1 MPTELSAEEVE
12 KLSKDF
18 KRCGPETVDAILKFR
33 RDGDD
38 SVIPV
43 IVRGVLRRYLR
54 DEAKEFVDTA
64 GPDTPLSSLGVDS
77 LTMLEIML
85 DVQDALDVT
94 VDDTELRKLQTIG
107 DVVQMLG
114 EKANS
119 REQV

>member
-1 MPTELSAEEVE
+1 MPELSAEEVE

-64 GPDTPLSSLGVDS
+64 GADTPLSSLGVDS

-94 VDDTELRKLQTIG
+94 VDDAELRKLQTIG

-114 EKANS
+114 EKANH
-119 REQV
+119 RGLA